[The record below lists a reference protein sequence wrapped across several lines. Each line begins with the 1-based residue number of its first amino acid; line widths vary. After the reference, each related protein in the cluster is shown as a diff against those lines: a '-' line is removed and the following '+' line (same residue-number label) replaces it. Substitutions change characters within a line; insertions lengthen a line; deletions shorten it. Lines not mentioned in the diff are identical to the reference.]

1 MQCALVLVKT
11 INLKITDTAYC
22 VRKLYISIE
31 SGGYISIIYIGRYS
45 MISDIG
51 IKTKNQII

>member
-22 VRKLYISIE
+22 VRKLYITIE
-31 SGGYISIIYIGRYS
+31 SGGYIYIYIGRLDVIFSTFFSNLCY
-45 MISDIG
+45 
-51 IKTKNQII
+51 

>member
-22 VRKLYISIE
+22 VRKLYITIE
-31 SGGYISIIYIGRYS
+31 SGRYIFIGRYS